1 VHRKLIFALAAPLI
15 GVGIFALRERTE
27 NRPDVAV
34 PGTES
39 VVRFQVDVYDASQPI
54 DAVVQAL
61 WHVCNQTIN
70 SGLVE
75 LDVADG
81 GIGIAT
87 VTPALGVNQRRRLT
101 GCLHDATI
109 DRVRG
114 EVLSITDQPT
124 DR

>member
-1 VHRKLIFALAAPLI
+1 MFALVAPLI
-15 GVGIFALRERTE
+15 GVGILALRERTE

-34 PGTES
+34 PGAES

-70 SGLVE
+70 STLVDF
-75 LDVADG
+75 DVADG
-81 GIGIAT
+81 DTGIAT

-114 EVLSITDQPT
+114 EVLGITDQPAG
-124 DR
+124 R